1 MGSNPTPSATK
12 PAPNEGFWPSLLRT
26 IVNANDSIL
35 QFYERLAASYHL
47 IFGNWREAVLRQG
60 EILDKLI
67 REQLGDKKPLT
78 ILDCSCGIGTQAI
91 GLALRGYRVHATDL
105 SPAQIER
112 AKQQADTF
120 GARLTF
126 GIADMRALES
136 QVEGRFDIAI
146 SCDNSLP
153 HLLTRDDLSK
163 ALRNIHAKIHPVG
176 LFIASIRDY
185 DRIVEDHPRVDQ
197 PRILEGPEG
206 KRIVFQVWDWSSD
219 GISYTAHLFILREA
233 GGEWH
238 VAHYATPYRALLRQE
253 LDEILESSGFSKIR
267 WHMPSESGY

>member
-1 MGSNPTPSATK
+1 MH
-12 PAPNEGFWPSLLRT
+12 
-26 IVNANDSIL
+26 VNDSIL
-35 QFYERLAASYHL
+35 QFYDQLAASYHL
-47 IFGNWREAVLRQG
+47 IFANWRETVLRQG
-60 EILDKLI
+60 EVLDRLI
-67 REQLGDKKPLT
+67 RRQLGDKRPLT

-91 GLALRGYRVHATDL
+91 GLALREYRVHATDL

-112 AKQQADTF
+112 AKQEADTF

-126 GIADMRALES
+126 SIADMRALET
-136 QVEGRFDIAI
+136 QVEGRFDIVI

-153 HLLTRDDLSK
+153 HLLTRKDLSK
-163 ALRNIHAKIHPVG
+163 ALRNIHAKIHPEG

-185 DRIVEDHPRVDQ
+185 DRIVEEHPRVEQ

-206 KRIVFQVWDWSSD
+206 NRIVFQVWDWSSD

-238 VAHYATPYRALLRQE
+238 AAHYATPYRALLRKE
-253 LDEILESSGFSKIR
+253 LDELLESSGFSRIR
-267 WHMPSESGY
+267 WYAPSESGYYQPIVASRKQSTAS